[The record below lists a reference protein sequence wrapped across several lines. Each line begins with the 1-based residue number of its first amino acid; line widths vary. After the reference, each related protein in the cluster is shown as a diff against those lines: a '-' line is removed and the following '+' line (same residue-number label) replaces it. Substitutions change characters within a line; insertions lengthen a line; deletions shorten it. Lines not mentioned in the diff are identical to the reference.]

1 MWTRSSVTST
11 RQPSARISSRRRC
24 STRTGSSLC
33 RYLLLAV
40 QFSAPVLMRRSK
52 HRTLAIAWSS
62 STLSLIFE
70 SVVALCLFT
79 HFFVRVRF
87 FTSYGWSVLQS
98 WIRHTSVIYYI
109 ASEDLWACGTFQ
121 PTVIAIVLLG
131 RNAHFT
137 LICGFICIEHIAEV
151 HSSSNLEKLALH
163 IRNHQIKTS

>member
-1 MWTRSSVTST
+1 VQHEDRLFTLQVPSFTSSVYASQYWCMEATSY
-11 RQPSARISSRRRC
+11 SCNCSS
-24 STRTGSSLC
+24 
-33 RYLLLAV
+33 
-40 QFSAPVLMRRSK
+40 
-52 HRTLAIAWSS
+52 I
-62 STLSLIFE
+62 TLSLILE